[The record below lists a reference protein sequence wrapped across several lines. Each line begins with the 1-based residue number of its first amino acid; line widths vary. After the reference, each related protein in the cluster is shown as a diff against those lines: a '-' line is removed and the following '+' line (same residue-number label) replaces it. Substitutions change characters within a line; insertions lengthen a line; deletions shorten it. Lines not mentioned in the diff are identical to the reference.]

1 MSLYKDLLSK
11 GKEAIA
17 ALELPFKVKKEHKQL
32 EMKILEL
39 EQQIAKDEL
48 TIQEQKSTSPI
59 DWDKLI
65 RAMDTMALNERRL
78 GLLQNLEIELFIDT
92 SKTI

>member
-1 MSLYKDLLSK
+1 MSLYEKLLSK

-17 ALELPFKVKKEHKQL
+17 ALELPFKVKKEKKNL
-32 EMKILEL
+32 EMKIIEL

-48 TIQEQKSTSPI
+48 TIQEQKSAHPI

-65 RAMDTMALNERRL
+65 NSINSKDLNTRKL
-78 GLLQNLEIELFIDT
+78 KQYQDLEIELFNKED
-92 SKTI
+92 